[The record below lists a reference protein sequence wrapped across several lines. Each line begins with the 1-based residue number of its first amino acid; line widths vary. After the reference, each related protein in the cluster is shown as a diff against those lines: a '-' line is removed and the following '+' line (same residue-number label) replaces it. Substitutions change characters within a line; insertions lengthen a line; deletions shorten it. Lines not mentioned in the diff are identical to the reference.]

1 MKGLIIFLTGVL
13 VGAVVFM
20 VWACLIVGAE
30 ADERERKMFEKHI
43 KEKENEKQT
52 VEQVNN

>member
-13 VGAVVFM
+13 VGAVVLM

-30 ADERERKMFEKHI
+30 ADERDRQMFEKYV
-43 KEKENEKQT
+43 KEKKENEID
-52 VEQVNN
+52 

>member
-13 VGAVVFM
+13 VGAVVLM

-30 ADERERKMFEKHI
+30 ADERERKMFEEQI
-43 KEKENEKQT
+43 KEKENENIR
-52 VEQVNN
+52 V